1 MNFPENFHELFQQ
14 VLDDTLIDSLPAFRP
29 ELVLCTTIVALL
41 LVRMIVPRWTAA
53 PTVFTL
59 LGSSLALWLL
69 APWRYFCNQPL
80 AASHPSVET
89 FTGPIFTGML
99 QVDGFGVY
107 MRALLI
113 AFVILFVVFTR
124 ISRFPHR
131 LDTAEFFV
139 LVLGA
144 TVGMCLMVS
153 ANHMLI
159 VFLGLEMASV
169 PSYILAGMNKEDR
182 RASEAALKYAIYGAA
197 AAGVMIYGIS
207 LLCGTLG
214 TAQLPAM
221 SASLA
226 ELLQTPTASSSY
238 MILVLGGLMLGVGVA
253 FKLSAVPFHFWAP
266 DVFEGAPAEIA
277 AFLSIASK
285 TAALGLLVRLAIG
298 MGYSPDPEAL
308 AALAPVRT
316 FIVAAIAVLAAVTCT
331 LGNLAA
337 YGQTSMKRL
346 LSYSTIA
353 HAGYMMM
360 PVAAMAATMGDD
372 PGAAKD
378 AAAAMA
384 FYVTIYLFMNLG
396 AFAFVAFV
404 RRSTGGD
411 KIEDYAGMIG
421 TSAATA
427 ICMSLILFSLV
438 GLPPLAG
445 FYPKFTVFA
454 SVFHAGL
461 YALLVIGLLNTVISL
476 FYYLRV
482 VKVLVMPAASDA
494 GKTGPK
500 ADLPL
505 ISPAGGFLL
514 AVTVPILVFGV
525 FWNGLYSWA
534 VTAAGSL
541 FRLL

>member
-1 MNFPENFHELFQQ
+1 MNFPENFHELVQH
-14 VLDDTLIDSLPAFRP
+14 VIVTDTIDVSLPAFRP
-29 ELVLCTTIVALL
+29 EMALCATIVALL
-41 LVRMIVPRWTAA
+41 LVRMIVPRWTSA
-53 PTVFTL
+53 PTVLSL

-69 APWRYFCNQPL
+69 APWQYFCNQPL
-80 AASHPSVET
+80 AASQQSVET
-89 FTGPIFTGML
+89 FTGML

-107 MRALLI
+107 LRALLI
-113 AFVILFVVFTR
+113 AFVILFVIFTR

-139 LVLGA
+139 LVFGA
-144 TVGMCLMVS
+144 TLGMCLMVS

-169 PSYILAGMNKEDR
+169 PSYILAGMMKENR
-182 RASEAALKYAIYGAA
+182 LAGEAALKYAVYGAA

-221 SASLA
+221 AESLA

-238 MILVLGGLMLGVGVA
+238 MVLVLGGLMLSVGVA

-285 TAALGLLVRLAIG
+285 AAALGLLVRLAIG
-298 MGYSPDPEAL
+298 LGYTPDDPEAL

-316 FIVAAIAVLAAVTCT
+316 FIVAVIAVLAAVTCT
-331 LGNLAA
+331 FGNLAA

-360 PVAAMAATMGDD
+360 PVAAMVAMMGDD
-372 PGAAKD
+372 PDAAKA

-384 FYVTIYLFMNLG
+384 FYITIYLFMNLG

-421 TSAATA
+421 TSTIAA

-445 FYPKFTVFA
+445 FSAKFTAFL
-454 SVFHAGL
+454 SVFQAGL
-461 YALLVIGLLNTVISL
+461 FTLLVIGLLNTVISL

-482 VKVLVMPAASDA
+482 VRVMVMPAGA
-494 GKTGPK
+494 GDEESIPK
-500 ADLPL
+500 AHLRL
-505 ISPAGGFLL
+505 VSPGGLFLL
-514 AVTVPILVFGV
+514 AVTVPVLVFGV
-525 FWNGLYSWA
+525 LWNGLYCWA
-534 VTAAGSL
+534 ANAADSL

>member
-1 MNFPENFHELFQQ
+1 MNFHDLVTG
-14 VLDDTLIDSLPAFRP
+14 VLKDTIDVSIPAFRP
-29 ELVLCTTIVALL
+29 EMALCATIVALL
-41 LVRMIVPRWTAA
+41 LVRMIVPRWVGG
-53 PTVFTL
+53 PTVLTL

-69 APWRYFCNQPL
+69 APWHYFCNQPL
-80 AASHPSVET
+80 ASSQLC
-89 FTGPIFTGML
+89 GPTFTGML
-99 QVDGFGVY
+99 QVDGFGVF
-107 MRALLI
+107 MRTVLI
-113 AFVILFVVFTR
+113 AFLIIFVIFTR
-124 ISRFPHR
+124 ITRFPHR

-144 TVGMCLMVS
+144 TLGMCLMVS

-169 PSYILAGMNKEDR
+169 PSYILAGMMKENR
-182 RASEAALKYAIYGAA
+182 RAGEAALKYAVYGAA
-197 AAGVMIYGIS
+197 AAGIMIYGIS

-221 SASLA
+221 SAELA
-226 ELLQTPTASSSY
+226 KLLQTPTASSSY
-238 MILVLGGLMLGVGVA
+238 MILVLGGLMLAVGVA

-285 TAALGLLVRLAIG
+285 AAALGLLVRLVIG
-298 MGYSPDPEAL
+298 LGYTPDNPEAL

-316 FIVAAIAVLAAVTCT
+316 FMVATIGVLAAVTCT
-331 LGNLAA
+331 FGNLAA

-346 LSYSTIA
+346 LAYSTIA

-360 PVAAMAATMGDD
+360 PVAAMAAMMGDD
-372 PGAAKD
+372 RGAAQD

-384 FYVTIYLFMNLG
+384 FYVAIYLFMNLG
-396 AFAFVAFV
+396 AFAFVAFT

-411 KIEDYAGMIG
+411 TIDDYAGMIG
-421 TSAATA
+421 SSTTAAT
-427 ICMSLILFSLV
+427 CMSLILFSLV

-445 FYPKFTVFA
+445 FAAKFPAFA

-461 YALLVIGLLNTVISL
+461 FALLVIGLLNTVVSL

-482 VKVLVMPAASDA
+482 VKVMVMP
-494 GKTGPK
+494 GGPANQTFISK
-500 ADLPL
+500 AHLPL
-505 ISPAGGFLL
+505 ISPGGLFLL
-514 AVTVPILVFGV
+514 AVTVPILVLGIW
-525 FWNGLYSWA
+525 WNGLYCWA
-534 VTAAGSL
+534 VTAAESL
-541 FRLL
+541 F